1 MVNGRGGEVFVDYQ
15 ADLAQNCM
23 TSRMII
29 FSKSE
34 TDELSKSTGRS
45 IVIMIRKGCLI

>member
-1 MVNGRGGEVFVDYQ
+1 VFVDYQ
-15 ADLAQNCM
+15 ANLAQNSM

-34 TDELSKSTGRS
+34 TDELSKGTGRS
-45 IVIMIRKGCLI
+45 IVIKVRNGCLI